1 MYIEMS
7 YDLHVFVHREECTME
22 TTMISGRVDNKIVEK
37 MNSISNRTKISKT
50 LVINAALDYFF
61 SLSDDERGKIL
72 LQYLSRSDE

>member
-1 MYIEMS
+1 
-7 YDLHVFVHREECTME
+7 ME

-37 MNSISNRTKISKT
+37 LNSMSNRTKISKT